1 MSLFYYISTMT
12 VDKFGRHISKRARI
26 DQTILADNVI
36 ENVEQTIISNFT
48 KDEKYIENKII
59 QGVQVK
65 VENVDS
71 TLKSL
76 NELVQDNT
84 KNIKNNISPKL
95 MKYEDDIKVLKK
107 EVSRFEDVKNEITK
121 DIDNKSS
128 EIDTFRQEIFSE
140 LSSKTREI
148 EEIKI
153 NLGKSELDLKNVKD
167 NLTLISSI
175 NEKIQTVL
183 DPNRIKKDRSDIE
196 TLKTKMFE
204 LQKLDFG
211 KKINDMEQK
220 FMENYNNLKKEVQQT
235 AQVSRADFNA
245 TMKLI
250 TTESNS
256 TISSLNTKVASL
268 EKKINELTSI

>member
-1 MSLFYYISTMT
+1 MRLFYHIPTMT
-12 VDKFGRHISKRARI
+12 LDKFGRHISKRARI
-26 DQTILADNVI
+26 DSTILADNVI
-36 ENVEQTIISNFT
+36 EHVEQTIISNFT

-95 MKYEDDIKVLKK
+95 IKYEDDIKVLKK
-107 EVSRFEDVKNEITK
+107 EVGRFEDVKNEITK

-128 EIDTFRQEIFSE
+128 EIDNLRQEIFSE
-140 LSSKTREI
+140 LTSKFQKNTQEI
-148 EEIKI
+148 EEIK
-153 NLGKSELDLKNVKD
+153 NNVGRSELDLKD
-167 NLTLISSI
+167 NLTLINSI

-183 DPNRIKKDRSDIE
+183 NPNQIKKDRSDIE
-196 TLKTKMFE
+196 NLKTKVFE
-204 LQKLDFG
+204 LQKLDLT
-211 KKINDMEQK
+211 KINDMEQK
-220 FMENYNNLKKEVQQT
+220 FMDLKKEVQQT
-235 AQVSRADFNA
+235 AQVSRADLYA
-245 TMKLI
+245 TTRLI

-256 TISSLNTKVASL
+256 AISSLNTKVASL
-268 EKKINELTSI
+268 EKKINDLTSI

>member
-1 MSLFYYISTMT
+1 MSLFYYIPTMT
-12 VDKFGRHISKRARI
+12 LDKFGRHISKRARI

-95 MKYEDDIKVLKK
+95 IKYEDDIKVLKK

-128 EIDTFRQEIFSE
+128 EIDTLRQEIFSQ

-196 TLKTKMFE
+196 NLKTKVFE
-204 LQKLDFG
+204 LQKLDLT
-211 KKINDMEQK
+211 KINDMEQK
-220 FMENYNNLKKEVQQT
+220 FMDNLKKEVQQT

-250 TTESNS
+250 TSDLNS
-256 TISSLNTKVASL
+256 AISSLNTKVASL

>member
-1 MSLFYYISTMT
+1 MSLFYHISIMT
-12 VDKFGRHISKRARI
+12 LDKFGRHISKRARI

-95 MKYEDDIKVLKK
+95 IKYEDDIKVLKK

-220 FMENYNNLKKEVQQT
+220 FRENYNNLKKEVQQT

>member
-1 MSLFYYISTMT
+1 MSLFYYIPTMT
-12 VDKFGRHISKRARI
+12 LDKFGRHISKRARI

-59 QGVQVK
+59 QGVRVK

-95 MKYEDDIKVLKK
+95 IKYEDDIKVLKK

-128 EIDTFRQEIFSE
+128 EIDTLRQEIFSQ

-196 TLKTKMFE
+196 NLKTKVFE
-204 LQKLDFG
+204 LQKLDLT
-211 KKINDMEQK
+211 KINDMEQK
-220 FMENYNNLKKEVQQT
+220 FMENYDNLKKEVQQT

-250 TTESNS
+250 TSDLNS
-256 TISSLNTKVASL
+256 AISSLNTKVASL